1 MGHGQPLAPRSAGL
15 SDDALPR
22 LGSPQSSKSCRE
34 RPRASAH
41 ALPGSPVP
49 FATALSPAAATSP
62 LLRSPF
68 QTLDATPTRPSP
80 RSATT
85 RRQNGNPH
93 YQHQACD
100 RIFGIDRLGQLGTGN
115 DGTAFASNAV
125 GGVLLAT
132 THVDHDGSCTGH

>member
-22 LGSPQSSKSCRE
+22 LGSPQSSKSCRD

-93 YQHQACD
+93 YQPQACD
-100 RIFGIDRLGQLGTGN
+100 RIFGIDRLVT
-115 DGTAFASNAV
+115 
-125 GGVLLAT
+125 VLQVQVFDLSALDPERDPP
-132 THVDHDGSCTGH
+132 VSADRD